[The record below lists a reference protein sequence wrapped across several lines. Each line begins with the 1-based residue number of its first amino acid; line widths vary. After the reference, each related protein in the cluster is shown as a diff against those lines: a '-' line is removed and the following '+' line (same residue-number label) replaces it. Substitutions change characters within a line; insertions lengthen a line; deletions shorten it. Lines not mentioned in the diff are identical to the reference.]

1 MERPDRYGEGTI
13 RARSRKI
20 GLLYH
25 RGYARRPSEVKRLV
39 PELIVDYRNRWRKLR
54 AQVHQW
60 RSGERGDADAVV
72 RRSGVAPAVATMR
85 EATKV
90 ALVAAAIGLGCV
102 GLALMLREHPAEKV
116 GLRVAVEYYAT
127 LLFFL
132 AVSISRN
139 GVWGEHRNRMLVPHA
154 DWLRRSIK
162 ETSGAYGF
170 AIVCAWLLGT
180 IGRSMGDIAEAMPAA
195 IFWGG
200 LALIGSGSSPWRR
213 RRRSNDSDGDAVEAT
228 PICAPPATWPPWPT
242 CVPAIPAAAPPAAA
256 SSGPVA
262 ASAKCPSSAG
272 AAAVVSANPPG

>member
-1 MERPDRYGEGTI
+1 
-13 RARSRKI
+13 
-20 GLLYH
+20 
-25 RGYARRPSEVKRLV
+25 
-39 PELIVDYRNRWRKLR
+39 
-54 AQVHQW
+54 
-60 RSGERGDADAVV
+60 
-72 RRSGVAPAVATMR
+72 
-85 EATKV
+85 
-90 ALVAAAIGLGCV
+90 
-102 GLALMLREHPAEKV
+102 
-116 GLRVAVEYYAT
+116 
-127 LLFFL
+127 
-132 AVSISRN
+132 
-139 GVWGEHRNRMLVPHA
+139 MLVPHA

-200 LALIGSGSSPWRR
+200 LALIVFWLLAVEAEKEEQRQRRR
-213 RRRSNDSDGDAVEAT
+213 RRRSH

-256 SSGPVA
+256 SSGPVP